1 MLKLKRYLKP
11 YIALFLGAIILLFG
25 QALLELTLP
34 NYMSDI
40 VNVGLQQGGITYSAP
55 DAIDAQSMQLMQLFM
70 SEEDRES
77 VEGVYAMLSE
87 GEQLTELQ
95 KTYPNLKAGDYAL
108 IEERSE
114 GTDAADAAFSRASYA
129 LVQAMESIAGQS
141 EQSIGAISTETD
153 SESSSEG
160 TVDMAA
166 LNQLVP
172 LLQNEEML
180 SAEVKDAIDSAIQTA
195 AVTPESMISQ
205 TGPVLVK
212 SFYKVLGADTD
223 AIQTNYILGDGLKM
237 LGLTVLL
244 TGCAIGA
251 GFCLAQLGAGVG
263 RDLRRDVFAKVTY
276 FNNNEMDQF
285 STASLITR
293 STNDITQVQNFLS
306 MGLRMMCFAPIMG
319 LGGLIMGLSK
329 CVSLAW
335 VLALA
340 LIIMLGLI
348 LILFAVAL
356 PRFKRM
362 QKLVDRL
369 NLVSRE
375 ELSGIMVVRAFA
387 NQSFMQKRFDS
398 ANRDLTDN
406 TLFVNRAM
414 ATMMPVMM
422 LVMNGIS
429 LMIVWFGGKQIEQSN
444 LQVGD
449 MMAFIQ
455 YAMHVIMSFLFIS
468 MMFIMVP
475 RASVSADRINE
486 ILETESS
493 VQDKPDAR
501 HLGSDFKGVVEFLD
515 VSFRYEGAD
524 ADVLEHVSFTARPGQ
539 TTAFI
544 GSTGSGKS
552 TLINLIPRFYD
563 VTGGRVLVDGVDVR
577 DIPQKE
583 LRDKIGYVPQ
593 KGLLFSGTIATNLR
607 YGDEDAPDE
616 LLGQSADIA
625 QATEFISELEKGFD
639 TEISQGGTNVSGG
652 QRQRLSIARALVKKA
667 PIYIFDDTFSA
678 LDFKTDARLRQALK
692 GYTENATVFIVA
704 QRVSTIMHAEQIVV
718 LDEGRVVG
726 IGTHRE
732 LLQNCETYREIAQ
745 SQLSKEEL
753 A

>member
-70 SEEDRES
+70 SEEDRATID
-77 VEGVYAMLSE
+77 GVYTQLSE

-95 KTYPNLKAGDYAL
+95 KTFPKLQSGDYAL
-108 IEERSE
+108 IEEHA
-114 GTDAADAAFSRASYA
+114 GGIDGAFSRASYA
-129 LVQAMESIAGQS
+129 LVQAMEAIAGQS

-166 LNQLVP
+166 LHQLLP

-195 AVTPESMISQ
+195 AVTPESLISQ
-205 TGPVLVK
+205 TGPVMVK
-212 SFYKVLGADTD
+212 SIYQFLGADTD
-223 AIQTNYILGDGLKM
+223 AIQTNYIIMDGLKM

-263 RDLRRDVFAKVTY
+263 RDLRRDVFARVTY
-276 FNNNEMDQF
+276 FNNNEMDKF

-414 ATMMPVMM
+414 ATMTPVMT

-501 HLGSDFKGVVEFLD
+501 HLSSDFKGVVEFQD

>member
-70 SEEDRES
+70 SEEDRATID
-77 VEGVYAMLSE
+77 GVYTQLSE

-95 KTYPNLKAGDYAL
+95 KTFPKLQSGYYAL
-108 IEERSE
+108 IEEHA
-114 GTDAADAAFSRASYA
+114 GGIDGAFSRASYA
-129 LVQAMESIAGQS
+129 LVQAMEAIAGQS

-166 LNQLVP
+166 LNQLLP

-180 SAEVKDAIDSAIQTA
+180 SAEVKDAIDSAIQAA
-195 AVTPESMISQ
+195 AVTPDSLISQ
-205 TGPVLVK
+205 TGPVMVK
-212 SFYKVLGADTD
+212 SIYQLLGADTD
-223 AIQTNYILGDGLKM
+223 AIQTNYIIVDGLKM

-251 GFCLAQLGAGVG
+251 GFCLARLGAGVG

-293 STNDITQVQNFLS
+293 STNDITQIQNFLS

-414 ATMMPVMM
+414 ATMMPVMT

-486 ILETESS
+486 ILETERS
-493 VQDKPDAR
+493 VKDKPDAR
-501 HLGSDFKGVVEFLD
+501 HLSSDFKGVVEFQD

>member
-55 DAIDAQSMQLMQLFM
+55 EAIDTQSMQLMQLFM
-70 SEEDRES
+70 SEEDRATID
-77 VEGVYAMLSE
+77 GVYTQLSE

-95 KTYPNLKAGDYAL
+95 KTFPKLQPGDYAL
-108 IEERSE
+108 IEEHA
-114 GTDAADAAFSRASYA
+114 GGIDGAFSRASYA
-129 LVQAMESIAGQS
+129 LVQTMESMAAQSGQS
-141 EQSIGAISTETD
+141 APSGSSTEGTIDLSAVGQLLSMLQNPAMQDTIEQS
-153 SESSSEG
+153 
-160 TVDMAA
+160 
-166 LNQLVP
+166 
-172 LLQNEEML
+172 
-180 SAEVKDAIDSAIQTA
+180 IQTA

-223 AIQTNYILGDGLKM
+223 AIQTNYIIMDGLKM

-263 RDLRRDVFAKVTY
+263 RDLRRDVFARVTY

-335 VLALA
+335 VLALV

-414 ATMMPVMM
+414 ATMMPVMT

-493 VQDKPDAR
+493 VKDKPDAR
-501 HLGSDFKGVVEFLD
+501 HLGSDFKGVVEFQD

-607 YGDEDAPDE
+607 YGDENAPDE

>member
-70 SEEDRES
+70 SEEDRATID
-77 VEGVYAMLSE
+77 GVYTQLSE

-95 KTYPNLKAGDYAL
+95 KTFPKLQSGDYAL
-108 IEERSE
+108 IEERA
-114 GTDAADAAFSRASYA
+114 GGIDGAFSRASYA
-129 LVQAMESIAGQS
+129 LVQAMEAIAGQS

-166 LNQLVP
+166 LHQLLP

-180 SAEVKDAIDSAIQTA
+180 SAEVKDAIDSAIQAA

-223 AIQTNYILGDGLKM
+223 AIQTNYIIVDGLKM

-263 RDLRRDVFAKVTY
+263 RDLRRDVFARVTY

-293 STNDITQVQNFLS
+293 STNDITQIQNFLS

-414 ATMMPVMM
+414 ATMMPVMT

-493 VQDKPDAR
+493 VKDKPDAR
-501 HLGSDFKGVVEFLD
+501 HLSSDFKGVVEFQD

-616 LLGQSADIA
+616 LLQQSADIA

>member
-55 DAIDAQSMQLMQLFM
+55 EAIDAQSMQLMQLFM

-77 VEGVYAMLSE
+77 VEGVYATLSE

-108 IEERSE
+108 IEEHA
-114 GTDAADAAFSRASYA
+114 GGIDGAFSRASYA
-129 LVQAMESIAGQS
+129 LVQAMEAIAGQS
-141 EQSIGAISTETD
+141 EQSIGAISTQTD

-180 SAEVKDAIDSAIQTA
+180 SAEVKDAIDSAIQAA
-195 AVTPESMISQ
+195 AVTPESLISQ
-205 TGPVLVK
+205 TGPVMVK
-212 SFYKVLGADTD
+212 SIYQLLGADTD
-223 AIQTNYILGDGLKM
+223 AIQTNYIIVDGLKM

-276 FNNNEMDQF
+276 FNNNEMDGF

-414 ATMMPVMM
+414 ATMMPVMT

-493 VQDKPDAR
+493 VKDKPDAR
-501 HLGSDFKGVVEFLD
+501 HLSSDFKGVVEFQD

-524 ADVLEHVSFTARPGQ
+524 ADVLEHVSFTACPGQ

-616 LLGQSADIA
+616 LLQQSADIA

>member
-70 SEEDRES
+70 SEEDRKS
-77 VEGVYAMLSE
+77 VEVVYAALSE
-87 GEQLTELQ
+87 GKQLTELQ

-129 LVQAMESIAGQS
+129 LVQAMEAIAGQS

-166 LNQLVP
+166 LHQLLP

-180 SAEVKDAIDSAIQTA
+180 SAEVKDAIDSAIQAA

-223 AIQTNYILGDGLKM
+223 AIQTNYIIMDGLKM

-263 RDLRRDVFAKVTY
+263 RDLRRDVFARVTY

-293 STNDITQVQNFLS
+293 STNDITQIQNFLS

-414 ATMMPVMM
+414 ATMMPVMT

-493 VQDKPDAR
+493 VKDKPDAR
-501 HLGSDFKGVVEFLD
+501 HLSSDFKGVVEFQD

-616 LLGQSADIA
+616 LLQQSADIA
-625 QATEFISELEKGFD
+625 QATEFISELDKGFD

>member
-70 SEEDRES
+70 SEEDRATID
-77 VEGVYAMLSE
+77 GVYTQLSE

-95 KTYPNLKAGDYAL
+95 KTFPKLQSGDYAL
-108 IEERSE
+108 IEEHA
-114 GTDAADAAFSRASYA
+114 GGIDGAFSRASYA
-129 LVQAMESIAGQS
+129 LVQTMESMAAQSGQS
-141 EQSIGAISTETD
+141 APSGSSTEGTIDLSAVGQLLSMLQNPAMQDTIEQS
-153 SESSSEG
+153 
-160 TVDMAA
+160 
-166 LNQLVP
+166 
-172 LLQNEEML
+172 
-180 SAEVKDAIDSAIQTA
+180 IQTA
-195 AVTPESMISQ
+195 AVTPESLISQ

-212 SFYKVLGADTD
+212 SFYKALGADTD
-223 AIQTNYILGDGLKM
+223 AIQTNYIIMDGLKM

-263 RDLRRDVFAKVTY
+263 RDLRRDVFARVTY

-414 ATMMPVMM
+414 ATMMPVMT

-501 HLGSDFKGVVEFLD
+501 HLSSDFKGVVEFQD

-583 LRDKIGYVPQ
+583 LRDHIGYVPQ

-726 IGTHRE
+726 VGTHRE

>member
-70 SEEDRES
+70 SEEDRATID
-77 VEGVYAMLSE
+77 GVYTQLSE

-95 KTYPNLKAGDYAL
+95 KTFPKLQPGDYAL
-108 IEERSE
+108 IEEHA
-114 GTDAADAAFSRASYA
+114 GGIDGAFSRASYA
-129 LVQAMESIAGQS
+129 LVQTMESMAAQSGQS
-141 EQSIGAISTETD
+141 APSGSSTEGTIDLSAVGQLLSMLQNPAMQDTIEQS
-153 SESSSEG
+153 
-160 TVDMAA
+160 
-166 LNQLVP
+166 
-172 LLQNEEML
+172 
-180 SAEVKDAIDSAIQTA
+180 IQTA
-195 AVTPESMISQ
+195 AVTPESLISQ

-212 SFYKVLGADTD
+212 SFYKALGADTD
-223 AIQTNYILGDGLKM
+223 AIQTNYIIMDGLKM

-263 RDLRRDVFAKVTY
+263 RDLRRDVFARVTY
-276 FNNNEMDQF
+276 FNNNEMDKF

-414 ATMMPVMM
+414 ATMMPVMT

-493 VQDKPDAR
+493 VKDKPDAR
-501 HLGSDFKGVVEFLD
+501 HLGSDFKGVVEFQD

-625 QATEFISELEKGFD
+625 QATEFISQLDKGFD

-726 IGTHRE
+726 VGTHRE

>member
-70 SEEDRES
+70 SEEDRATID
-77 VEGVYAMLSE
+77 GVYTQLSE

-95 KTYPNLKAGDYAL
+95 KTYPNLKAGDYVL
-108 IEERSE
+108 IEERA
-114 GTDAADAAFSRASYA
+114 GGIDGAFSRASYA
-129 LVQAMESIAGQS
+129 LVQAMEAIAGQS

-166 LNQLVP
+166 INQLLP

-180 SAEVKDAIDSAIQTA
+180 SAEVKDAIDSAIQAA
-195 AVTPESMISQ
+195 AVTPESLISQ
-205 TGPVLVK
+205 TGPVMVK
-212 SFYKVLGADTD
+212 SIYQLLGADTD
-223 AIQTNYILGDGLKM
+223 AIQTNYIIVDGLKM

-251 GFCLAQLGAGVG
+251 GFCLARLGAGVG
-263 RDLRRDVFAKVTY
+263 RDLRRDVFARVTY
-276 FNNNEMDQF
+276 FNNNEMDGF

-414 ATMMPVMM
+414 ATMMPVMT

-493 VQDKPDAR
+493 VKDKPDAR
-501 HLGSDFKGVVEFLD
+501 HLSSDFKGVVEFQD

-616 LLGQSADIA
+616 LLEQSADIA
-625 QATEFISELEKGFD
+625 QATEFISELDKGFD

>member
-70 SEEDRES
+70 SEEDRATID
-77 VEGVYAMLSE
+77 GVYTQLSE

-95 KTYPNLKAGDYAL
+95 KTFPKLQSGDYAL
-108 IEERSE
+108 IEEHA
-114 GTDAADAAFSRASYA
+114 GGIDGAFSRASYA
-129 LVQAMESIAGQS
+129 LVQTMEAIAGQS

-166 LNQLVP
+166 LNQLLP

-195 AVTPESMISQ
+195 AVTPESLISQ
-205 TGPVLVK
+205 TGPVMVK
-212 SFYKVLGADTD
+212 SIYQFLGADTD
-223 AIQTNYILGDGLKM
+223 AIQTNYIIVDGLKM

-263 RDLRRDVFAKVTY
+263 RDLRRDVFARVTY
-276 FNNNEMDQF
+276 FNNNEMDGF

-414 ATMMPVMM
+414 ATMMPVMT

-493 VQDKPDAR
+493 VKDKPDAR
-501 HLGSDFKGVVEFLD
+501 HLGSDFKGVVEFQD

-616 LLGQSADIA
+616 LLQQSADIA

>member
-70 SEEDRES
+70 SEEDRATID
-77 VEGVYAMLSE
+77 GVYTQLSE

-95 KTYPNLKAGDYAL
+95 KTFPKLQSGDYAL
-108 IEERSE
+108 IEEHA
-114 GTDAADAAFSRASYA
+114 GGIDGAFSRASYA

-166 LNQLVP
+166 LNQLLP

-180 SAEVKDAIDSAIQTA
+180 SAEVKDAIDSAIQAA
-195 AVTPESMISQ
+195 AVTPESLISQ
-205 TGPVLVK
+205 TGPVMVK
-212 SFYKVLGADTD
+212 SIYQLLGADTD
-223 AIQTNYILGDGLKM
+223 AIQTNYIIVDGLKM

-263 RDLRRDVFAKVTY
+263 RDLRRDVFARVTY
-276 FNNNEMDQF
+276 FNNNEMDGF

-414 ATMMPVMM
+414 ATMMPVMT

-493 VQDKPDAR
+493 VKDKPDAR
-501 HLGSDFKGVVEFLD
+501 HLSSDFKGVVEFQD

-732 LLQNCETYREIAQ
+732 LLQNCDTYREIAQ

>member
-70 SEEDRES
+70 SEEDRATID
-77 VEGVYAMLSE
+77 GVYTQLSE

-95 KTYPNLKAGDYAL
+95 KTFPKLQPGDYAL
-108 IEERSE
+108 IEEHA
-114 GTDAADAAFSRASYA
+114 GGIDGAFSRASYA
-129 LVQAMESIAGQS
+129 LVQTMESMAAQSGQS
-141 EQSIGAISTETD
+141 APSGSSTEGTIDLSAVGQLLSVLQNPAMQDTIEQS
-153 SESSSEG
+153 
-160 TVDMAA
+160 
-166 LNQLVP
+166 
-172 LLQNEEML
+172 
-180 SAEVKDAIDSAIQTA
+180 IQTA

-223 AIQTNYILGDGLKM
+223 AIQTNYIIVDGLKM

-244 TGCAIGA
+244 TCCAIGA
-251 GFCLAQLGAGVG
+251 GFCLARLGAGVG
-263 RDLRRDVFAKVTY
+263 RDLRRDVFARVTY

-293 STNDITQVQNFLS
+293 STNDITQIQNFLS

-414 ATMMPVMM
+414 ATMMPVMT

-493 VQDKPDAR
+493 VKDKPDAR
-501 HLGSDFKGVVEFLD
+501 HLSSDFKGVVEFQD

-524 ADVLEHVSFTARPGQ
+524 ADVLEHVSFTACPGQ

-616 LLGQSADIA
+616 LLEQSADIA

>member
-55 DAIDAQSMQLMQLFM
+55 DAIDAQSMQLVQLFM

-77 VEGVYAMLSE
+77 VEGVYAALSE

-95 KTYPNLKAGDYAL
+95 KTYPNLKAGDYVL
-108 IEERSE
+108 IEERA
-114 GTDAADAAFSRASYA
+114 GGIDGAFSRASYA
-129 LVQAMESIAGQS
+129 LVQAMEAIAGQS

-166 LNQLVP
+166 LHQLLP

-180 SAEVKDAIDSAIQTA
+180 SAEVKDAIDSAIQAA
-195 AVTPESMISQ
+195 AVTPESLISQ
-205 TGPVLVK
+205 TGPVMVK
-212 SFYKVLGADTD
+212 SIYQFLGADTD
-223 AIQTNYILGDGLKM
+223 AIQTNYIIVDGLKM

-263 RDLRRDVFAKVTY
+263 RDLRRDVFARVTY

-414 ATMMPVMM
+414 ATMMPVMT

-493 VQDKPDAR
+493 VKDKPDAR
-501 HLGSDFKGVVEFLD
+501 HLSSDFKGVVEFQD

>member
-11 YIALFLGAIILLFG
+11 YIALLLGAIAFLFG
-25 QALLELTLP
+25 QAMLELTLP

-40 VNVGLQQGGITYSAP
+40 VNVGLQQGGITQSAP
-55 DAIDAQSMQLMQLFM
+55 EAIDQQSMAMMQMFM
-70 SEEDRES
+70 SEEDRQAVNGTYIQLE
-77 VEGVYAMLSE
+77 E

-108 IEERSE
+108 IEHPAE
-114 GTDAADAAFSRASYA
+114 GINGAFSRASYA
-129 LVQAMESIAGQS
+129 LVSLVEEVNAQQEGSGDMQEVLSNL
-141 EQSIGAISTETD
+141 STLMMQP
-153 SESSSEG
+153 EG
-160 TVDMAA
+160 M
-166 LNQLVP
+166 QMI
-172 LLQNEEML
+172 Q
-180 SAEVKDAIDSAIQTA
+180 DAIDEA

-205 TGPVLVK
+205 TGPVMVK
-212 SFYKVLGADTD
+212 SFYQKLGADTD
-223 AIQTNYILGDGLKM
+223 AIQTNYIIKDGLKM

-244 TGCAIGA
+244 TCCAIGA
-251 GFCLAQLGAGVG
+251 GFCLARMGAGVG

-276 FNNNEMDQF
+276 FNNSEMDQF

-293 STNDITQVQNFLS
+293 STNDITQIQNFLS

-319 LGGLIMGLSK
+319 IGGIIMGLST

-340 LIIMLGLI
+340 LIVMLGLI
-348 LILFAVAL
+348 VTLFSVAL
-356 PRFKRM
+356 PRFKKM
-362 QKLVDRL
+362 QSLIDKL

-387 NQSFMQKRFDS
+387 NQSFMQQRFDK
-398 ANRDLTDN
+398 ANKDLTSN

-414 ATMMPVMM
+414 AMMMPAMM
-422 LVMNGIS
+422 FVMNGIS
-429 LMIVWFGGKQIEQSN
+429 LLIVWFGGKQIAESN

-475 RASVSADRINE
+475 RASVSADRISE
-486 ILETESS
+486 ILETKNK
-493 VQDKPDAR
+493 VDDPAQPR
-501 HLGSDFKGVVEFLD
+501 HFDGKVKGLVEFKN
-515 VSFRYEGAD
+515 VSFRYDGAD
-524 ADVLEHVSFTARPGQ
+524 ADVLENISFTARPGE

-563 VTGGRVLVDGVDVR
+563 ATKGSITIDGIDVR
-577 DIPQKE
+577 ELNQQE
-583 LRDKIGYVPQ
+583 LRDNIGYVPQ
-593 KGLLFSGTIATNLR
+593 KGLLFSGTIASNLR
-607 YGDEDAPDE
+607 YGDENAPMEE
-616 LLGQSADIA
+616 LEKSAEVA
-625 QATEFISELEKGFD
+625 QATEFISELENGFD

-678 LDFKTDARLRQALK
+678 LDFKTDAKLRKALK
-692 GYTENATVFIVA
+692 TYTENSTVFIVA
-704 QRVSTIMHAEQIVV
+704 QRVSTIMQAEQIVV
-718 LDEGRVVG
+718 LDEGRIVG
-726 IGTHRE
+726 IGKHQD
-732 LLQNCETYREIAQ
+732 LLKNCSTYREIAE

>member
-70 SEEDRES
+70 SEEDRATID
-77 VEGVYAMLSE
+77 GVYTQLSE

-95 KTYPNLKAGDYAL
+95 KTFPKLQSGDYAL
-108 IEERSE
+108 IEEHA
-114 GTDAADAAFSRASYA
+114 GGIDGAFSRASYA
-129 LVQAMESIAGQS
+129 LVQAMEAIAGQS

-166 LNQLVP
+166 LNQLLP

-180 SAEVKDAIDSAIQTA
+180 SAEVKDAIDSAIQAA
-195 AVTPESMISQ
+195 AVTPESLISQ
-205 TGPVLVK
+205 TGPVMVK
-212 SFYKVLGADTD
+212 SIYQLLGADTD
-223 AIQTNYILGDGLKM
+223 AIQTNYIIVDGLKM

-251 GFCLAQLGAGVG
+251 GFCLARLGAGVG
-263 RDLRRDVFAKVTY
+263 RDLRRDVFTRVTY
-276 FNNNEMDQF
+276 FNNNEMDGF

-414 ATMMPVMM
+414 ATMMPVMT

-493 VQDKPDAR
+493 VKDKPDAR
-501 HLGSDFKGVVEFLD
+501 HLSSDFKGVVEFQD

-625 QATEFISELEKGFD
+625 QATEFISELDKGFD

>member
-55 DAIDAQSMQLMQLFM
+55 EAIDTQSMQLMQLFM

-77 VEGVYAMLSE
+77 VEGVYAALSE

-129 LVQAMESIAGQS
+129 LVQTMESMAAQSGQS
-141 EQSIGAISTETD
+141 APSGSSTEGTIDLSAVGQLLSVLQNPAMQDTIEQS
-153 SESSSEG
+153 
-160 TVDMAA
+160 
-166 LNQLVP
+166 
-172 LLQNEEML
+172 
-180 SAEVKDAIDSAIQTA
+180 IQTA

-212 SFYKVLGADTD
+212 SFYKALGADTD

-244 TGCAIGA
+244 TCCAIGA

-263 RDLRRDVFAKVTY
+263 RDLRRDVFARVTY

-356 PRFKRM
+356 PHFKRM

-414 ATMMPVMM
+414 ATMMPVMT

-493 VQDKPDAR
+493 VKDKPDAR
-501 HLGSDFKGVVEFLD
+501 HLGSDFKGVVEFQE

>member
-70 SEEDRES
+70 SEEDRATID
-77 VEGVYAMLSE
+77 GVYTQLSE

-95 KTYPNLKAGDYAL
+95 KTFPKLQSGDYAL
-108 IEERSE
+108 IEEHA
-114 GTDAADAAFSRASYA
+114 GGIDGAFSRASYA
-129 LVQAMESIAGQS
+129 LVQAMEAIAGQS

-166 LNQLVP
+166 LHQLLP

-180 SAEVKDAIDSAIQTA
+180 SAEVKDAIDSAIQAA

-205 TGPVLVK
+205 TGPVMVK
-212 SFYKVLGADTD
+212 SIYQLLGADTD
-223 AIQTNYILGDGLKM
+223 AIQTNYIIVDGLKM

-263 RDLRRDVFAKVTY
+263 RDLRRDVFARVTY

-414 ATMMPVMM
+414 ATMMPVMT

-493 VQDKPDAR
+493 VKDKPDAR
-501 HLGSDFKGVVEFLD
+501 HLSSDFKGVVEFQD

-524 ADVLEHVSFTARPGQ
+524 ADVLEHVSFTACPGQ

-726 IGTHRE
+726 VGTHRE

>member
-70 SEEDRES
+70 SEEDRATID
-77 VEGVYAMLSE
+77 GVYTQLSE

-95 KTYPNLKAGDYAL
+95 KTFPKLQPGDYAL
-108 IEERSE
+108 IEEHA
-114 GTDAADAAFSRASYA
+114 GGIDGAFSRASYA
-129 LVQAMESIAGQS
+129 LVQTMESMAAQSGQS
-141 EQSIGAISTETD
+141 APSGSSTEGTIDLSAVGQLLSMLQNPAMQDTIEQSI
-153 SESSSEG
+153 
-160 TVDMAA
+160 
-166 LNQLVP
+166 
-172 LLQNEEML
+172 
-180 SAEVKDAIDSAIQTA
+180 QTA
-195 AVTPESMISQ
+195 TVTPESLISQ
-205 TGPVLVK
+205 TGPVMVK
-212 SFYKVLGADTD
+212 SIYQLLGADTD
-223 AIQTNYILGDGLKM
+223 AIQTNYIIVDGLKM

-263 RDLRRDVFAKVTY
+263 RDLRRDVFARVTY

-414 ATMMPVMM
+414 ATMMPVMT

-493 VQDKPDAR
+493 VKDKPDAR
-501 HLGSDFKGVVEFLD
+501 HLSSDFKGVVEFQD

-616 LLGQSADIA
+616 LLEQSADIA

>member
-70 SEEDRES
+70 SEEDRATID
-77 VEGVYAMLSE
+77 GVYTQLSE

-95 KTYPNLKAGDYAL
+95 KTFPKLQSGDYAL
-108 IEERSE
+108 IEEHA
-114 GTDAADAAFSRASYA
+114 GGIDGAFSRASYA
-129 LVQAMESIAGQS
+129 LVQTMESMAAQSGQS
-141 EQSIGAISTETD
+141 APSGSSTEGTIDLSAVGQLLSMLQNPAMQDTIEQS
-153 SESSSEG
+153 
-160 TVDMAA
+160 
-166 LNQLVP
+166 
-172 LLQNEEML
+172 
-180 SAEVKDAIDSAIQTA
+180 IQTA
-195 AVTPESMISQ
+195 AVTPESLISQ

-212 SFYKVLGADTD
+212 SFYKALGADTD
-223 AIQTNYILGDGLKM
+223 AIQTNYIIVDGLKM

-251 GFCLAQLGAGVG
+251 GFCLARLGAGVG

-293 STNDITQVQNFLS
+293 STNDITQIQNFLS

-414 ATMMPVMM
+414 ATMMPVMT

-493 VQDKPDAR
+493 VKDKPDAR
-501 HLGSDFKGVVEFLD
+501 HLSSDFKGVVEFQD

-616 LLGQSADIA
+616 LLEQSADIA

>member
-70 SEEDRES
+70 SEEDRATID
-77 VEGVYAMLSE
+77 GVYTQLSE

-95 KTYPNLKAGDYAL
+95 KTFPKLQPGDYAL
-108 IEERSE
+108 IEEHA
-114 GTDAADAAFSRASYA
+114 GGIDGAFSRASYA
-129 LVQAMESIAGQS
+129 LVQTMESMAAQSGQS
-141 EQSIGAISTETD
+141 APSGSSTEGTIDLSAVGQLLSVLQNPAMQDTIEQS
-153 SESSSEG
+153 
-160 TVDMAA
+160 
-166 LNQLVP
+166 
-172 LLQNEEML
+172 
-180 SAEVKDAIDSAIQTA
+180 IQTA

-223 AIQTNYILGDGLKM
+223 AIQTNYIIVDGLKM

-244 TGCAIGA
+244 TCCAIGA

-263 RDLRRDVFAKVTY
+263 RDLRRDVFARVTY

-293 STNDITQVQNFLS
+293 STNDITQIQNFLS

-414 ATMMPVMM
+414 ATMMPVMT

-493 VQDKPDAR
+493 VKDKPDAR
-501 HLGSDFKGVVEFLD
+501 HLGSDFKGVVEFQD

-625 QATEFISELEKGFD
+625 QATEFISQLDKGFD

>member
-70 SEEDRES
+70 SEEDRATID
-77 VEGVYAMLSE
+77 GVYTQLSE

-95 KTYPNLKAGDYAL
+95 KTFPKLQPGDYAL
-108 IEERSE
+108 IEEHA
-114 GTDAADAAFSRASYA
+114 GGIDGAFSRASYA
-129 LVQAMESIAGQS
+129 LVQTMESMAAQSGQS
-141 EQSIGAISTETD
+141 APSGSSTEGTIDLSAVGQLLSMLQNPAMQDTIEQS
-153 SESSSEG
+153 
-160 TVDMAA
+160 
-166 LNQLVP
+166 
-172 LLQNEEML
+172 
-180 SAEVKDAIDSAIQTA
+180 IQTA

-223 AIQTNYILGDGLKM
+223 AIQTNYIIVDGLKM

-244 TGCAIGA
+244 TCCAIGA
-251 GFCLAQLGAGVG
+251 GFCLARLGAGVG

-293 STNDITQVQNFLS
+293 STNDITQIQNFLS

-414 ATMMPVMM
+414 ATMMPVMT

-493 VQDKPDAR
+493 VKDKPDAR
-501 HLGSDFKGVVEFLD
+501 HLGSDFKGVVEFQD